1 MQILAQIHER
11 HKQFHQRIA
20 RRAAALQ
27 ARSSDGTSIE
37 RPVAIIQVKLEPPP
51 PVLPPI
57 PNALIAEASEIVS
70 PSWKVSVKKIQLSVC
85 KDYGITV
92 DDMISERRSVRVS
105 FPRQVAVYLC
115 TKLTGQ
121 SLSQISR
128 QFGRDHTTAIHA
140 SRKIERLLA
149 NDPELRARVDAIAE
163 SLGGVVE

>member
-11 HKQFHQRIA
+11 HKAFHQAIA
-20 RRAAALQ
+20 RRAAML
-27 ARSSDGTSIE
+27 
-37 RPVAIIQVKLEPPP
+37 RPAPAKPVEIVAVEPEPPPP

-57 PNALIAEASEIVS
+57 PNALIAEASELVS
-70 PSWKVSVKKIQLSVC
+70 PSWKVSIRKIQLTVC
-85 KDYGITV
+85 KDYGITFS
-92 DDMISERRSVRVS
+92 DMISARRSVKIS

>member
-11 HKQFHQRIA
+11 HKQFHAAIA
-20 RRAAALQ
+20 RRAAMLRA
-27 ARSSDGTSIE
+27 APAK
-37 RPVAIIQVKLEPPP
+37 PVEVVRAEPEPTPP
-51 PVLPPI
+51 LVLPPI
-57 PNALIAEASEIVS
+57 PNALIAEASELVS
-70 PSWKVSVKKIQLSVC
+70 PSWKVSIRKIQLSVC
-85 KDYGITV
+85 KEYGITFAE
-92 DDMISERRSVRVS
+92 MISERRAANIS

-149 NDPELRARVDAIAE
+149 TDAELRARVDALAA